1 MQSAYDIFLII
12 IVILKIILVIS
23 SLRLAIYKQTSSSD
37 TYNINKMTY
46 RNEIMSVITEALMFI
61 LLIVVFY
68 PPRKTGN
75 ANNAVIISGHEK
87 IIFFTLGVIGLLN
100 LDWSVLWSN

>member
-23 SLRLAIYKQTSSSD
+23 SLRLTIYKHTSSSD
-37 TYNINKMTY
+37 AYTIKKMTH
-46 RNEIMSVITEALMFI
+46 RNEIMSVITESLMFV
-61 LLIVVFY
+61 LLIIVFY
-68 PPRKTGN
+68 PRRKTGN
-75 ANNAVIISGHEK
+75 VNNAVIISGHEK

-100 LDWSVLWSN
+100 LNWPVLWSN